1 MDEFIII
8 IILIMAALLV
18 WVIYSIIQ
26 NRNNTEAEAKA
37 KLYKAQADLCDATR
51 QLFNTNMHVVD
62 LMTGIEFEHFV
73 AELLPDFGYRNVQV
87 TKASGDEGADVIAV
101 NQNGARV
108 CIQCKHYS
116 GSVGFDAVKEVYTA
130 KSLYACDIAMVITN
144 SYFTKQA
151 MESAQRLNVKLYDRD
166 KLWSIMSTSFE
177 MKLDN
182 YREARDR
189 TNALLDERYGMDDRF
204 KRETY
209 QASDND
215 AHFQSASGGA
225 MRNQFNELD
234 K

>member
-18 WVIYSIIQ
+18 WAIYSIIQ
-26 NRNNTEAEAKA
+26 NRNNADAEAKA
-37 KLYKAQADLCDATR
+37 KLYKAQADLYDATR
-51 QLFNTNMHVVD
+51 RLYNTNMHVVD
-62 LMTGIEFEHFV
+62 MMTGIEFEHFV

-87 TKASGDEGADVIAV
+87 TKASGDEGADVIAM

-116 GSVGFDAVKEVYTA
+116 DNSVRFDAVQQIYTA
-130 KSLYACDIAMVITN
+130 KSLYACDIAMVVTN

-151 MESAQRLNVKLYDRD
+151 MESAQRLGVKLYDRD

-177 MKLDN
+177 IKLDN

-189 TNALLDERYGMDDRF
+189 TNALLDERYGMGNRF
-204 KRETY
+204 ERETY
-209 QASDND
+209 QVPDNEID
-215 AHFQSASGGA
+215 
-225 MRNQFNELD
+225 E
-234 K
+234 